1 MVRNINFA
9 ILNMHNYMVSYI
21 LLFPVNMIFSLLST
35 ALSEQTLFHFW
46 DERRYIGALGMI

>member
-1 MVRNINFA
+1 MVRNIHFA

-35 ALSEQTLFHFW
+35 ALSEQTHFW